1 MFKQLRQSNVAK
13 AVRFALFSGVTLSML
28 PTYATAQ
35 EEQDAKEP
43 ERISVTGSRLQKAEF
58 DQAAPVQVLE
68 IDSAVKAG
76 ISTVAELLQRT
87 SLAGGQQ
94 LDATYNSN
102 SGNSNASEA
111 PPTGGVGSS
120 NVGLRGLGPERTLIL
135 VNGRR
140 LGSSGVRGAPAQPDL
155 SLLPLNMVQRI
166 EIITEGASSIYGAD
180 AVAGV
185 INVILKS
192 GMENTE
198 ISANVTKTKDG
209 GGAIR
214 QFSFVTGHQT
224 EKSSFVISGSYYDRE
239 RITVGSRADECIRW
253 MIHDDQGNI
262 YDACR
267 NRYFNN
273 AVLNFGE
280 ASDQGGDIFAF
291 YTPGT
296 TNIGVDNWSS
306 GGGLPA
312 PNYDYVSI
320 EGSGRNN
327 YTYSADHHDQWD
339 RFNADLIQP
348 ATRYTLAVNGN
359 LKLDLFGGD
368 EEFFYETY
376 YFHRHLTNQA
386 ASEQQIPTI
395 PGMIPQEDAN
405 GELIRNDDGSL
416 ALVDNPLNPFAGD
429 AMPIVTIDELSQKR
443 DVELDHIRVVAGLRG
458 DFTSPTL
465 NEKGWN
471 YEMFASY
478 DRGMGHQSQ
487 PVLHEEHLFI
497 SNETLRLD
505 ADGNVTCGLTGISAD
520 YGGILTLKECVP
532 VNWFAPNIYSI
543 GEKNGGSFGSDEER
557 DYLVATRTNRTVV
570 EQTMFSAFAT
580 GDLFDFDNGDTSTMA
595 FGAEFRRDDIW
606 SAVDY
611 LGATGGNAGE
621 NPLTEGATIGSRN
634 VKSFF
639 AEIYMPFIAGQ
650 PGIETL
656 DFEAALRYTKE
667 SNFGNETTSRMR
679 VTYKPIEEVILSM
692 SYGTSFRAPNLREQ
706 FLADQ
711 FQGVSGSSDP
721 CSVPGDASADGVYN
735 PSGDTRSDTVINNCL
750 LQGADPYS
758 LGLNG
763 ILNIPVTVGGN
774 AQDLLP
780 ETTDNYTYSLKW
792 NPDFDG
798 PLRMNFAITYFEIEI
813 ENTIRSIN
821 GATIMSRCFNDAP
834 NLASPFCDRL
844 KRDGAGKIPSLN
856 FITEVD
862 GSFLNVGLETSKGFD
877 INLDLS
883 MDFGDVF
890 GEELKVTWTNIYTQ
904 MTERE
909 VTIFE
914 TPTEEELAGLSDEAK
929 EAKMAGTGPENLLGD
944 FGNNRHR
951 LASNLTFDMGN
962 FSWLLAGRY
971 ISGTQTDDTTAE
983 TWTCNRYVQSTEIM
997 VDGVRPMV
1005 QPICNAG
1012 GAFYLDTSLTWSLDN
1027 MRISAGITNL
1037 LDKQPPRVS
1046 MFAGSNRSN
1055 LVTSSG
1061 YDLVGQSYFL
1071 NATYSF

>member
-35 EEQDAKEP
+35 EEEKAKEP

-58 DQAAPVQVLE
+58 DQAAPVQVLK

-155 SLLPLNMVQRI
+155 SLLPLNMVDRI

-185 INVILKS
+185 INVILKR
-192 GMENTE
+192 GMNGSEV
-198 ISANVTKTKDG
+198 SANITETKDG
-209 GGAIR
+209 GGSVR
-214 QFSFVTGHQT
+214 QFSFVTGYQGD
-224 EKSSFVISGSYYDRE
+224 KSTFVISGSYYNRE
-239 RITVGSRADECIRW
+239 RITVGSRADECIRL
-253 MIHDDQGNI
+253 MSHDDQGNI

-280 ASDQGGDIFAF
+280 ALSEGSDIFAF
-291 YTPGT
+291 YTPGS
-296 TNIGVDNWSS
+296 TNIGVPNWSS
-306 GGGLPA
+306 GGALPA

-320 EGSGRNN
+320 DGSGRNN
-327 YTYSADHHDQWD
+327 FTYNADYHDQWD
-339 RFNADLIQP
+339 RFNSDLVQP
-348 ATRYTLAVNGN
+348 ATRYTIAANGTV
-359 LKLDLFGGD
+359 KLDLFGGD

-405 GELIRNDDGSL
+405 GDLLRNEDGSL
-416 ALVDNPLNPFAGD
+416 VLVDNPLNPFAGD
-429 AMPIVTIDELSQKR
+429 AMPVVTIDALSQKR

-458 DFTSPTL
+458 DFTSQAL
-465 NEKGWN
+465 ADKDWN
-471 YEMFASY
+471 YEMYASY

-520 YGGILTLKECVP
+520 YGGILSLKECVP
-532 VNWFAPNIYSI
+532 VNWFAPNIYSV
-543 GEKNGGSFGSDEER
+543 GEKHGGSFGSQEEH

-570 EQTMFSAFAT
+570 EQAMFSAFAT
-580 GDLFDFDNGDTSTMA
+580 GELFEFEGGGTSTMA
-595 FGAEFRRDDIW
+595 FGVEYRKDDIW

-621 NPLTEGATIGSRN
+621 NPLTEGPTFGSRN
-634 VKSFF
+634 VQSAF
-639 AEIYMPFIAGQ
+639 AEVYLPIIDGK
-650 PGIETL
+650 PGVDTL
-656 DFEAALRYTKE
+656 DIEAALRYTKE
-667 SNFGNETTSRMR
+667 SNFGNETTTRAR
-679 VTYKPIEEVILSM
+679 ITYKPVDEVILSA

-711 FQGVSGSSDP
+711 FQGVSGASDP
-721 CSVPGDASADGVYN
+721 CAVPGDASADGVYD
-735 PSGDTRSDTVINNCL
+735 PAGDTRSDTVINNCIA
-750 LQGADPYS
+750 QGADPTV

-774 AQDLLP
+774 AADLLP
-780 ETTDNYTYSLKW
+780 ETTDNYTYSVKW
-792 NPDFDG
+792 NPDFGGDI
-798 PLRMNFAITYFEIEI
+798 RMNIALTYFDIEI
-813 ENTIRSIN
+813 KNTIRSIN
-821 GATIMSRCFNDAP
+821 AGKIMDECLN
-834 NLASPFCDRL
+834 NLASPFCDRIT
-844 KRDGAGKIPSLN
+844 RDGTGKLPSLN
-856 FITEVD
+856 FISKVD
-862 GSFLNVGLETSKGFD
+862 ASFVNVGLETSKGFD
-877 INLDLS
+877 VNFDI
-883 MDFGDVF
+883 MTQFGDVF
-890 GEELKVTWTNIYTQ
+890 GEELKVTWSNVYTQ

-909 VTIFE
+909 VTVFSR
-914 TPTEEELAGLSDEAK
+914 PTADELAQMTPEEQETALAT
-929 EAKMAGTGPENLLGD
+929 TGPEDLLED
-944 FGNNRHR
+944 FGNNKHR
-951 LASNLTFDMGN
+951 LMTNLTFDMGN
-962 FSWLLAGRY
+962 FSWLLSGRY
-971 ISGTQTDDTTAE
+971 ISGTHADDTTQRTAV
-983 TWTCNRYVQSTEIM
+983 CNRYVQSTELILP
-997 VDGVRPMV
+997 DGTRPMV
-1005 QPICNAG
+1005 QPICTAG
-1012 GAFYLDTSLTWSLDN
+1012 GAFYLDTSLTWSLEN

-1037 LDKQPPRVS
+1037 FDKKPPLIS
-1046 MFAGSNRSN
+1046 MSAGSNRAN
-1055 LVTSSG
+1055 MVTSSG